1 MPTSG
6 SIPRR
11 RNEPVSE
18 RDRGNRKARRAR
30 RRISLGRSRGGRKSN
45 PLVVSER
52 CRRAGALAQVL
63 GHGFASAMADHT
75 PQSIS
80 LEWHAKGDLC
90 PIMAGCLLSDCAEK
104 LLEGG
109 ITMPDVAV
117 PVLVLPF
124 AARAA
129 YRLNACIE
137 IDGQDWCAVTDG
149 TVLSLAGTVPSQA
162 ARLSVR
168 VGGLLGV
175 VQPKC
180 TRARPNAA
188 DLAALDRFARRTYAP
203 ATEQSRLLGAG
214 AGLSDND

>member
-1 MPTSG
+1 MNLSL
-6 SIPRR
+6 
-11 RNEPVSE
+11 NEIE
-18 RDRGNRKARRAR
+18 ATAKRAARGAGYHWGAAEEAAKATRWLCQNGAD
-30 RRISLGRSRGGRKSN
+30 G
-45 PLVVSER
+45 
-52 CRRAGALAQVL
+52 AGALAQVL